1 MRIVERTNPPAVMPR
16 VEPVEDKHLWDYV
29 RVVYKRR
36 WIAIPAFLLIFV
48 FMTLNS
54 MRQTPL
60 YRSQV
65 QLLIEKDAPTVTS
78 LDQMF
83 QSQDGWFNDEFYQ
96 TQYRIL
102 QSRTLAKRTLDLL
115 KLWDAPRLGNGPEVK
130 GTINPASMVW
140 GAIDGAVALAKRPF
154 GTEPAAPAAPVE
166 RPAAG
171 ENVAQ
176 AARISEFLGGLSVS
190 PVRNTRL
197 VEIRYVSTDPV
208 FAARASNAVAE
219 AYIQQTMEFRATTS
233 KEAGDFLG
241 QQLEEQRKAV
251 EASERALQQFKEQ
264 NGAVSIADG
273 NSSITVQRLTE
284 LNGALIKARTERISK
299 EALYRQLEAMQANG
313 TIETFPA
320 VLAND
325 YIQGLKTNLA
335 ELQRQHAQLGERL
348 GENNP
353 RFIESRSAVQ
363 TAQAK
368 LTAEIAKVVEGV
380 SNEYRAA
387 QAQEQSLQSAM
398 ATQQNQALGQNKI
411 GVQYSVLQREADSN
425 RQIYENL
432 LQRAKEAGIS
442 GERRTTNVRV
452 IDQAEVPG
460 GPFHPN
466 VRSDMTFAFMAGLV
480 FAFALAFGFEY
491 LDNRIKTP
499 QELKGNINIP
509 FLGMVP
515 TLSGEKDVPQNPL
528 LTNAV
533 PQSFAEAFK
542 SIRTNVLFSS
552 AEEGMRTL
560 VVTSA
565 GPGEGK
571 SLVASNLSQA
581 LAQAGQRVLLIDCDM
596 RRPRVH
602 EIFEGPQEPG
612 LSNVLSGNAKANEA
626 IRKAALS
633 GLWLM
638 PAGHIPPNPAEL
650 LASRRF
656 TDLIASLDSHF
667 DWVVLDTPPVMVVAD
682 SSIVA
687 NQASGVVFVVRAD
700 HTTKQA
706 VRAAAEQLDAANA
719 HLIGSVLNRA
729 DVLRNPYYYSAYY
742 RKDYARYYVS
752 TPPAPSASAPSASA
766 RR

>member
-1 MRIVERTNPPAVMPR
+1 MRIVERSNPPQVVPR
-16 VEPVEDKHLWDYV
+16 VEPVEEKHLWDYV

-48 FMTLNS
+48 FMTVNS
-54 MRQTPL
+54 MRQTPM
-60 YRSQV
+60 YRSQA

-96 TQYRIL
+96 TQHRIL
-102 QSRTLAKRTLDLL
+102 QSRTLAKRTIDLM
-115 KLWDAPRLGNGPEVK
+115 KLWESPRLGDGPEVR
-130 GTINPASMVW
+130 GTINPAGLVW
-140 GAIDGAVALAKRPF
+140 GAIDGVVALARRPF
-154 GTEPAAPAAPVE
+154 AGDPPAAPAAPVE
-166 RPAAG
+166 RPGAN
-171 ENVAQ
+171 ENAAQ
-176 AARISEFLGGLSVS
+176 ASRISEFLGGLSVV

-208 FAARASNAVAE
+208 FATQAANAVAE
-219 AYIQQTMEFRATTS
+219 AYIQQTMEFRANTS

-241 QQLEEQRKAV
+241 GQLEEQKKAV
-251 EASERALQQFKEQ
+251 EASERALQEFKEKH
-264 NGAVSIADG
+264 GTVSIADG
-273 NSSITVQRLTE
+273 SSSITVQRLTE

-299 EALYRQLEAMQANG
+299 EALYNQLKSMQANG
-313 TIETFPA
+313 TIDTFPA

-353 RFIESRSAVQ
+353 RFIESRTALQS
-363 TAQAK
+363 AQAK
-368 LTAEIAKVVEGV
+368 LTAEINKVVEGV
-380 SNEYRAA
+380 SNEYQAA
-387 QAQEQSLQSAM
+387 SAQERSLQSAM
-398 ATQQNQALGQNKI
+398 AAQEGQALGQNKM

-432 LQRAKEAGIS
+432 LQRAKEAGIT

-499 QELKGNINIP
+499 QELKGSINIP

-515 TLSGEKDVPQNPL
+515 TLAAEKDAPANPLLNNGVPQN
-528 LTNAV
+528 
-533 PQSFAEAFK
+533 FAEAFK

-552 AEEGMRTL
+552 AEDGMRTL

-571 SLVASNLSQA
+571 SLVASNLSMA

-612 LSNVLSGNAKANEA
+612 LSNVLSGNAKTSEA
-626 IRKAALS
+626 IRKSSLP

-638 PAGHIPPNPAEL
+638 PAGLIPPNPAEL

-656 TDLIASLDSHF
+656 ADLMGSLESHF

-700 HTTKQA
+700 HTTKQS

-719 HLIGSVLNRA
+719 HLIGSVLNGA
-729 DVLRNPYYYSAYY
+729 DVLGNPYYYSAYY
-742 RKDYARYYVS
+742 RKDYSRYYVS
-752 TPPAPSASAPSASA
+752 SSAPSTKAASG
-766 RR
+766 R

>member
-1 MRIVERTNPPAVMPR
+1 MRIVERKTPPVLPR

-48 FMTLNS
+48 FMTINS

-96 TQYRIL
+96 TQNRIL
-102 QSRTLAKRTLDLL
+102 QSRTLAKRTIDMLN
-115 KLWDAPRLGNGPEVK
+115 LWQAPKLGNGPDVR
-130 GTINPASMVW
+130 GTINPMGLVW
-140 GAIDGAVALAKRPF
+140 GGIDGAIALAKRPF
-154 GTEPAAPAAPVE
+154 AGETAAPAPVPSE
-166 RPAAG
+166 RPGAS
-171 ENVAQ
+171 ENAAQ
-176 AARISEFLGGLSVS
+176 AARISEFLGGLSVV

-208 FAARASNAVAE
+208 FAAQAANAVAE
-219 AYIQQTMEFRATTS
+219 AYIQQTMEFRASTS

-241 QQLEEQRKAV
+241 EQLEQQRNAV
-251 EASERALQQFKEQ
+251 EASERALQEFKVQ
-264 NGAVSIADG
+264 NGAVSINDG
-273 NSSITVQRLTE
+273 NSSITMQRLTE

-299 EALYRQLEAMQANG
+299 EALYNQLKAMQANG
-313 TIETFPA
+313 TIDTFPA

-325 YIQGLKTNLA
+325 YIQGLKTNLN

-353 RFIESRSAVQ
+353 RFVESRSALQ
-363 TAQAK
+363 SAQAK
-368 LTAEIAKVVEGV
+368 LTAEINKVVEGV

-387 QAQEQSLQSAM
+387 AAQEQSLQAALNS
-398 ATQQNQALGQNKI
+398 QQGQMMGQNKM

-460 GPFHPN
+460 GAFHPN

-499 QELKGNINIP
+499 QELKANINIP

-515 TLSGEKDVPQNPL
+515 TLAAEKNAPANPLLNNGVPQN
-528 LTNAV
+528 
-533 PQSFAEAFK
+533 FAEAFK
-542 SIRTNVLFSS
+542 SIRTNVLFST

-571 SLVASNLSQA
+571 SLVASNLSMA

-612 LSNVLSGNAKANEA
+612 LSNVLSGNAKTSEA
-626 IRKAALS
+626 IRKASLP

-650 LASRRF
+650 LAARRF
-656 TDLIASLDSHF
+656 GDLISSLDSHF
-667 DWVVLDTPPVMVVAD
+667 DWVVFDTPPVMVVAD

-700 HTTKQA
+700 HTTKQS
-706 VRAAAEQLDAANA
+706 VRAAAEQLDSANA
-719 HLIGSVLNRA
+719 HLIGSVLNGA

-742 RKDYARYYVS
+742 RKDYSRYYVS
-752 TPPAPSASAPSASA
+752 SSTPAASSG

>member
-1 MRIVERTNPPAVMPR
+1 MRIVERNTPPVLPR
-16 VEPVEDKHLWDYV
+16 VEPVEEKHLWDYV

-36 WIAIPAFLLIFV
+36 WVALPAFLLIFV
-48 FMTLNS
+48 FMTMNS

-96 TQYRIL
+96 TQHRIL
-102 QSRTLAKRTLDLL
+102 QSRTLAKRTIDLM
-115 KLWDAPRLGNGPEVK
+115 KLWDAPKLGNGPDVR
-130 GTINPASMVW
+130 GTINPMAVVW
-140 GAIDGAVALAKRPF
+140 SGIDGAIALAKRPF
-154 GTEPAAPAAPVE
+154 VGETAAPAPAPTTPE
-166 RPAAG
+166 RPSAS
-171 ENVAQ
+171 ENASQ
-176 AARISEFLGGLSVS
+176 AARISEFLGALSVV

-208 FAARASNAVAE
+208 FAAQAANAVAE
-219 AYIQQTMEFRATTS
+219 AYIQQTMEFRASTS

-241 QQLEEQRKAV
+241 EQLDQQRKAV
-251 EASERALQQFKEQ
+251 EASERALQEFKEQ
-264 NGAVSIADG
+264 NGAVSINDG
-273 NSSITVQRLTE
+273 NSSITMQRLTE
-284 LNGALIKARTERISK
+284 LNVALIKARTERISK
-299 EALYRQLEAMQANG
+299 EALYNQLKAMQANG
-313 TIETFPA
+313 TIDTFPA

-325 YIQGLKTNLA
+325 YIQGLKTNLN

-353 RFIESRSAVQ
+353 RFVESRSALQ
-363 TAQAK
+363 SAQAK
-368 LTAEIAKVVEGV
+368 LTAEINKVVEGV

-387 QAQEQSLQSAM
+387 AAQEQSLQAAM
-398 ATQQNQALGQNKI
+398 NSQQGQMMGQNKM
-411 GVQYSVLQREADSN
+411 GVQYTVLQRDADSN

-460 GPFHPN
+460 GAFHPN

-499 QELKGNINIP
+499 QELKANINVP

-515 TLSGEKDVPQNPL
+515 TLAAEKDAPANPLLNNGVPQN
-528 LTNAV
+528 
-533 PQSFAEAFK
+533 FAEAFK
-542 SIRTNVLFSS
+542 SIRTNVLFST

-571 SLVASNLSQA
+571 SLVASNLAMA
-581 LAQAGQRVLLIDCDM
+581 LAQAGQRVLLVDCDM

-612 LSNVLSGNAKANEA
+612 LSNVLSGNAKTSEA
-626 IRKAALS
+626 IRKASLP

-650 LASRRF
+650 LAARRF
-656 TDLIASLDSHF
+656 NDLMTSLDTHF

-700 HTTKQA
+700 KTTKQS

-719 HLIGSVLNRA
+719 HLIGSVLNGA

-742 RKDYARYYVS
+742 RKDYARYYVAS
-752 TPPAPSASAPSASA
+752 SSKASAGG
-766 RR
+766 RG

>member
-1 MRIVERTNPPAVMPR
+1 MRIVERNTPPVLPR
-16 VEPVEDKHLWDYV
+16 VEPIEEKHLWDYV

-36 WIAIPAFLLIFV
+36 WVALPAFLLIFV
-48 FMTLNS
+48 FMTMNS

-96 TQYRIL
+96 TQHRIL
-102 QSRTLAKRTLDLL
+102 QSRTLAKRTIDMM
-115 KLWDAPRLGNGPEVK
+115 KLWDAPKLGNGPDVR
-130 GTINPASMVW
+130 GTINPMAVVW
-140 GAIDGAVALAKRPF
+140 SGIDGAIGLAKRPF
-154 GTEPAAPAAPVE
+154 VGETAAPAAATPE
-166 RPAAG
+166 RPSASEDA
-171 ENVAQ
+171 AQ
-176 AARISEFLGGLSVS
+176 AARISEFLGSLSVV

-208 FAARASNAVAE
+208 FAAQAANAVAE
-219 AYIQQTMEFRATTS
+219 AYIQQTMEFRASTS

-241 QQLEEQRKAV
+241 EQLDQQRKAV
-251 EASERALQQFKEQ
+251 EASERALQEFKEQ
-264 NGAVSIADG
+264 NGAVSINDG
-273 NSSITVQRLTE
+273 NSSITMQRLTE

-299 EALYRQLEAMQANG
+299 EALYNQLKAMQANG
-313 TIETFPA
+313 TIDTFPA

-325 YIQGLKTNLA
+325 YIQGLKTNLN

-353 RFIESRSAVQ
+353 RFVESRSALQ
-363 TAQAK
+363 SAQAK
-368 LTAEIAKVVEGV
+368 LTAEINKVVEGV

-387 QAQEQSLQSAM
+387 AAQEQSLQSAM
-398 ATQQNQALGQNKI
+398 NSQQGQMMGQNKM
-411 GVQYSVLQREADSN
+411 GVQYTVLQRDADSN

-432 LQRAKEAGIS
+432 LQRSKEAGIS

-460 GPFHPN
+460 GAFHPN

-499 QELKGNINIP
+499 QELKANINVP

-515 TLSGEKDVPQNPL
+515 TLGAEKDAPANPLLNNGVPQN
-528 LTNAV
+528 
-533 PQSFAEAFK
+533 FAEAFK
-542 SIRTNVLFSS
+542 SIRTNVLFST

-571 SLVASNLSQA
+571 SLVASNLAMA
-581 LAQAGQRVLLIDCDM
+581 LAQAGQRVLLVDCDM

-612 LSNVLSGNAKANEA
+612 LSNVLSGNAKTSEA
-626 IRKAALS
+626 IRKASLP

-650 LASRRF
+650 LAARRF
-656 TDLIASLDSHF
+656 NDLMTSLDTHF

-700 HTTKQA
+700 KTTKQA

-719 HLIGSVLNRA
+719 HLIGSVLNGA

-752 TPPAPSASAPSASA
+752 SSSSSKASAGG
-766 RR
+766 RG